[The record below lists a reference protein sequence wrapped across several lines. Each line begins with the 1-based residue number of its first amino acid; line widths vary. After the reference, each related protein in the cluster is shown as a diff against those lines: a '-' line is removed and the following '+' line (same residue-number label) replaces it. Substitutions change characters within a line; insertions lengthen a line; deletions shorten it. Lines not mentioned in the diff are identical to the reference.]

1 MRILAVSIAAV
12 AAGLALSASAQPAE
26 PPLSGRYTLE
36 PVHTQVL
43 FGVSHLGFSTY
54 YGAFSGASGMLRLDG
69 VNPAASQVE
78 VTVPTASVSTL
89 NDKLTGELRGGQW
102 LDAAD
107 FPTITFRSTRIVQTG
122 PDSADVAG
130 DVTLHGVTRP
140 VLWKAKFNRGGVNP
154 MDKAYTVGFEIWGTV
169 RRSEFGVSTYVPMV
183 GDEVKLIISAA
194 FERQPS

>member
-1 MRILAVSIAAV
+1 MRILAASIAAL

-26 PPLSGRYTLE
+26 PPLPGRYAIE

-54 YGAFSGASGMLRLDG
+54 YGAFTGASGMLRLDSA
-69 VNPAASQVE
+69 NPAASQVE
-78 VTVPTASVSTL
+78 VSVPTASVATL
-89 NDKLTGELRGGQW
+89 NEKLTGELRGGQW
-102 LDAAD
+102 LDAAA
-107 FPTITFRSTRIVQTG
+107 FPSITFRSTRIIQTG

-130 DVTLHGVTRP
+130 DLTLHGVTRP
-140 VLWKAKFNRGGVNP
+140 VLWKAKFNRAGVNP
-154 MDKAYTVGFEIWGTV
+154 IDRAYTVGFEVWGAV
-169 RRSEFGVSTYVPMV
+169 RRSDYGVSTYLPMI